1 MPDMMAA
8 AIGRDYL
15 EKLYYFSLKK
25 TGSRTEAEDLAQ
37 DIASQALLSLA
48 NGSRPDDLSR
58 WIWTIARNRYSRWAK
73 EKKRRSTTVLGD
85 EPLAAVADEGATAEE
100 QLLLRENL
108 SLLRRELSLL
118 ASGYR
123 EIIVAYYFDGE
134 RIGTI
139 ARRLGLPEGT
149 VKRKLHECRTNMRE
163 GIEMAREVGLR
174 SFKAENISFSKSGRD
189 GDDGSPWK
197 LIQRLIPKNILFA
210 AYRNPLSLEELCL
223 ELGISMPYMEEEV
236 KLLVDSTLLKEVSKG
251 RFETDFIIVDKDMQ
265 REIVQLTEAAATD
278 FAPKLIELLDTAI
291 PKLQQLLGQEWDR
304 SFLLWTLI
312 PLAVDFV
319 AHDVQRVNG
328 ISDGYT
334 KRPHE
339 GEWDI
344 VGYEAFNAPY
354 NIGSGHNNTVNGQVS
369 MGFYKIGMHD
379 LWDRAGELSSHE
391 VNVLASVIQA
401 NRKLSALGTVEQEV
415 VHNLADR
422 SFIQLQEEAII
433 PNFIVL
439 QQNQYTQISHL
450 ASLPVYTQL
459 QESMDRYYKSIYAI
473 IGRDVPVRLLEQLKF
488 VSGQFL
494 YNMRMMGWRHALEQG
509 DITLPDEP
517 KKSTIAMHMMLG

>member
-1 MPDMMAA
+1 MLDTMTS
-8 AIGRDYL
+8 AIGREYL

-48 NGSRPDDLSR
+48 NGSRPNDLSR
-58 WIWTIARNRYSRWAK
+58 WIWTIARNRYAHWAK
-73 EKKRRSTTVLGD
+73 EKKRRSRTIFGD
-85 EPLAAVADEGATAEE
+85 EPLAFVADKEATAEE

-134 RIGTI
+134 RISSI
-139 ARRLGLPEGT
+139 ANRLGLPEGT
-149 VKRKLHECRTNMRE
+149 VKRKLHECRINIRE

-189 GDDGSPWK
+189 GHDGSPWK

-265 REIVQLTEAAATD
+265 RDIFKLTEEAATD
-278 FAPKLIELLDTAI
+278 FAPRLIELLDKAM
-291 PKLQQLLGQEWDR
+291 PELQQLLEHQWDR

-312 PLAVDFV
+312 PMAVDFV
-319 AHDVQRVNG
+319 ARDVQHANG
-328 ISDGYT
+328 VSDSYT

-339 GEWDI
+339 GHWDI
-344 VGYEAFNAPY
+344 VGYEAFHAPY
-354 NIGSGHNNTVNGQVS
+354 SMGSGHNGFGNAQAI
-369 MGFYKIGMHD
+369 MWFYKIGMHD
-379 LWDRAGELSSHE
+379 LWERAGELSSHE
-391 VNVLASVIQA
+391 VNVLASVIRADRQ
-401 NRKLSALGTVEQEV
+401 LSTLGAVEQEV
-415 VHNLADR
+415 VRNLADR
-422 SFIQLQEEAII
+422 SFIKLQEDAII
-433 PNFIVL
+433 PNFLVL
-439 QQNQYTQISHL
+439 RQDQFAQVKHL
-450 ASLPVYTQL
+450 AGLPIYTQL
-459 QESMDRYYKSIYAI
+459 QEIMDRFYKSVYAV
-473 IGRDVPVRLLEQLKF
+473 IGRDVPARLNEQLKF

-494 YNMRMMGWRHALEQG
+494 YNMRTMGWRHALEQG
-509 DITLPDEP
+509 DIMLPVEP
-517 KKSTIAMHMMLG
+517 KSSTIAMYMMLG